1 MIKERSSVVI
11 TGGASGI
18 GKALAF
24 RFGKEGH
31 DIIIGD
37 VEEAALEIAI
47 SELRSEEI
55 LATGIVVD
63 VSDLDSVRS
72 FRDQIF
78 SEFSPPYILCLN
90 AGVGAGGSISES
102 SVLDWEWVLGVN
114 LWGVIYGLNT
124 FLPFME
130 DNNNGH
136 IIITSSIAG
145 HLSYPNMGVY
155 NASKHA
161 VLSIAETLCYELQEK
176 GIEVGV
182 SVLCPGLVKTNI
194 LDSERNRP
202 EILTSNVSL
211 NEPDDQD
218 TRKEAVREIHNLALD
233 PDSVA
238 DLVFKA
244 VESKQFY
251 IFTENTFQDAIKT
264 RHRDIELVR
273 NPMLGANLVE
283 EHLND
288 TD

>member
-31 DIIIGD
+31 DVIIGD

-218 TRKEAVREIHNLALD
+218 TRKEAVREIYNLALD